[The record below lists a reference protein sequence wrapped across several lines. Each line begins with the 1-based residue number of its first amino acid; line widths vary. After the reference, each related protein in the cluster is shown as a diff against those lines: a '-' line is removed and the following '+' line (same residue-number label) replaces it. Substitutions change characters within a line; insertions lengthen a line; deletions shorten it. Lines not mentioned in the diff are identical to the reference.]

1 MCKVTYRNYKGIE
14 STVEVKRGTTIKATL
29 KRAKAEI
36 RKVAS
41 TVTIDTID
49 GIPLIS
55 LFPTAASYIDAC
67 TL

>member
-1 MCKVTYRNYKGIE
+1 MCKVNYTNVNGSK
-14 STVEVKRGTTIKATL
+14 SSVEVKRGTTLKATL
-29 KRAKAEI
+29 NRAKREI

-49 GIPLIS
+49 GVPLIA